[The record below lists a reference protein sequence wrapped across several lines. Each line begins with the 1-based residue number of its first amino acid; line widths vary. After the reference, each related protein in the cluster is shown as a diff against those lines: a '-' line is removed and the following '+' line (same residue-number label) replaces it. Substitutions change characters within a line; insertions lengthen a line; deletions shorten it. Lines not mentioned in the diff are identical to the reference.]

1 MGVML
6 VNRSP
11 KPLTLDLEIPM
22 HYKWTLCGVSN
33 VIVLKLESKNLIRV
47 HLHDFF
53 SPLHS
58 DLEGPSDPDL
68 RLISFAP

>member
-22 HYKWTLCGVSN
+22 HYKWTICGVSN

-47 HLHDFF
+47 HLHGFF
-53 SPLHS
+53 QS
-58 DLEGPSDPDL
+58 
-68 RLISFAP
+68 IT

>member
-22 HYKWTLCGVSN
+22 HYKWTVCGVSN

-47 HLHDFF
+47 HLHGFF
-53 SPLHS
+53 QS
-58 DLEGPSDPDL
+58 
-68 RLISFAP
+68 IT